1 MSLKNKKNIQ
11 YITDNALCTAC
22 GGCSGICPANAI
34 SIETN
39 TAGYIVANID
49 FDKCI
54 SCEKCYHICP
64 SVRDNTPKMDNV
76 DIFHG
81 EYIEGYVGYATD
93 NEIRQKSQSGG
104 IVTALLCYLLDKN
117 EIDGAI
123 VNRFSKQT
131 KRPEV
136 IFEDSKIGIKESSG
150 SYYSQSSVVSEVLKH
165 QDKKTAAVVLGC
177 QGESINLIRK
187 RFPKTVLPKY
197 LIGLICAGQHSG
209 NYINQLIKEA
219 GCNRHKVTKFRFKD
233 KSAGGW
239 PGNIKIYTDRN
250 NYVLDKKIRHTL
262 KPVYEA
268 HRCLYCFDQ
277 MNIFTDITVGDPW
290 GITNRTEKEG
300 NTVIIARTEKGKALI
315 ENACR
320 DGVIDVEKLSV
331 DNIIKGQ
338 TVDNRLK
345 TQFFTSMSLAKEKG
359 YSVPYKLD
367 LFKHISYEK
376 ATKKKYNSIKSR
388 LEYSREIYLENDK
401 EKYKKMISKA
411 CKTVKFKRKIHEI
424 MNFPIGCVGYALRKI
439 KFVK

>member
-1 MSLKNKKNIQ
+1 MKKKNIQ
-11 YITDNALCTAC
+11 QIIDNALCTGC

-39 TAGYIVANID
+39 TAGYIAANID

-54 SCEKCYHICP
+54 NCEKCYYICP
-64 SVRDNTPKMDNV
+64 SVSGNSPKMDNV

-81 EYIEGYVGYATD
+81 QYIEGYVGYAAD
-93 NEIRQKSQSGG
+93 KEIRQKSQSGG

-123 VNRFSKQT
+123 VNRFSNQT
-131 KRPEV
+131 QRPEV
-136 IFEDSKIGIKESSG
+136 VFEDSRIGIQESSG

-197 LIGLICAGQHSG
+197 LIGLFCAGQHSG
-209 NYINQLIKEA
+209 NYIDQLIKEA
-219 GCNRHKVTKFRFKD
+219 GCNRHEVTKFRFRD
-233 KSAGGW
+233 KRAGGW
-239 PGNIKIYTDRN
+239 PGNIKIDTDRK

-262 KPVYEA
+262 KPVYEV

-315 ENACR
+315 ENAYR

-338 TVDNRLK
+338 TVDTRLK

-359 YSVPYKLD
+359 YLVPFDIKH
-367 LFKHISYEK
+367 FKDNPYEK
-376 ATKKKYNSIKSR
+376 ATKEKYNSIKSR
-388 LEYSREIYLENDK
+388 LEYSRRIYLEKGEVN
-401 EKYKKMISKA
+401 YKKLISNTIKKA
-411 CKTVKFKRKIHEI
+411 KLKRKINEI
-424 MNFPIGCVGYALRKI
+424 IYFPIRCAGYILKKI
-439 KFVK
+439 RIERIS